1 MTSAR
6 SKQLIFSFILKY
18 INKTSI
24 ALSSSTNDT
33 DMKGNFYSAIEESKY
48 NECYDIMRGLVP
60 AQIAVMSRKDVI
72 ACGLP
77 SAIADR
83 IWNNKLLWL
92 ISMHDDDI
100 PKIHIAD
107 LRGKYSSHG
116 LDIVEMRAL
125 WKVLRDKWPSGDARG
140 EWLNTFKSKL
150 EFLILK
156 ERQDTL
162 GPNESRHY
170 AYSDNVVDEIDL
182 REDDQSRFYPREIAY
197 CDPDAPLIKRF
208 GGDHTVVSSN
218 HVYNSSDV
226 IKDVPVESDVLDE
239 EFGFVVETELDDDA
253 GSARETVV
261 TVDNET
267 LQTPS
272 PTWKEY
278 YISRKNKSADDE
290 DPSKVDTVPTH
301 TVPTQLSVDEDDMEI
316 DSEIDNFV
324 IPDELLHN
332 GEHITPE
339 AVEVEDDEGEC
350 EEIITAEITDTGKII
365 RIRSNSDESIV
376 ASSNSSD
383 DEKSVA
389 PNGVVVS
396 NEDETTTAEYQ
407 HLDDIVLTLDEM
419 KEIFHKHESI
429 EEFILLGDPRIA
441 KELLVAGEIV
451 LSDEDATA
459 LLIHCSELNEV
470 IVAPLET
477 LMFLI
482 DNCKASVNATD
493 FETGNTSLHYVF
505 TNAVLGKF
513 LVSRGADITIKDN
526 NGETPLSMCLEY
538 GYTWIIS
545 SYKANFEQNPT
556 LFGEEHASK
565 ILLYL
570 LEQGYGQHVTDFVT
584 SGIGKVSSDDALRIM
599 ELHQGNFDKLPQSVE
614 TYEILEQLILQ
625 EDEQ

>member
-1 MTSAR
+1 MTSAK

-18 INKTSI
+18 INKTSV
-24 ALSSSTNDT
+24 ALTSSTNDN

-48 NECYDIMRGLVP
+48 DECYNIMRGLIPVK
-60 AQIAVMSRKDVI
+60 IAVMSLKEVI

-92 ISMHDDDI
+92 VCMHDDDI

-156 ERQDTL
+156 ERQETL

-170 AYSDNVVDEIDL
+170 VYSNNIVDENDL
-182 REDDQSRFYPREIAY
+182 NEEDKSRFYPREIAY

-218 HVYNSSDV
+218 HVYNSNDV
-226 IKDVPVESDVLDE
+226 IIKDIPVESDVLDE
-239 EFGFVVETELDDDA
+239 EFGFVVETELDDVV
-253 GSARETVV
+253 GSAIETVV
-261 TVDNET
+261 NVDNET
-267 LQTPS
+267 LPAPS

-278 YISRKNKSADDE
+278 YNSRKSKTIDE
-290 DPSKVDTVPTH
+290 EDVEKEDTLPR
-301 TVPTQLSVDEDDMEI
+301 QLSVDEDDTEI
-316 DSEIDNFV
+316 DNEIDNFV
-324 IPDELLHN
+324 IPDELLRN
-332 GEHITPE
+332 CDSKTPE
-339 AVEVEDDEGEC
+339 IVEVEENKSECDEV
-350 EEIITAEITDTGKII
+350 IATEITETVISEKVV

-376 ASSNSSD
+376 ASLSSSD

-389 PNGVVVS
+389 PNEVVVS
-396 NEDETTTAEYQ
+396 NEEETTTAEYQ

-419 KEIFHKHESI
+419 KEIFHKHETI

-441 KELLVAGEIV
+441 KELLIAGEIV

-513 LVSRGADITIKDN
+513 LVSRGADIMIKDN

-565 ILLYL
+565 ILIYL
-570 LEQGYGQHVTDFVT
+570 LEQGYGQYVTDYVT

-625 EDEQ
+625 EDE